1 MRRIAIFGQAA
12 FGRDVLLRVLEAG
25 HEVVAVYVPPD
36 RGRPDPLAEEAAG
49 KGLRLLRHARFR
61 RQGRAIG
68 ELVAEYVGLGAE
80 MNLMPFTTVILP
92 PEIVEAPPLGSLCF
106 HPSLLPRFRGGSAI
120 PWQVILGERESGVT
134 VFRPDAGVD
143 TGPIVVQ
150 KGGVSISDTETAASL
165 YFDKLYPLGLE
176 AIAEAVRA
184 VDEGTAV
191 PRPQDERLA
200 TFQGLVDDAVAR
212 IDWAKDAATI
222 DRLVRGCD
230 PQPGAHAQR
239 GGVPVRLFDARLLP
253 GGAERASGTVLAHD
267 GDAVVV
273 AAGGGRLRIGRARVG
288 DGKKVAAA
296 QSGLA
301 PGDVLA

>member
-150 KGGVSISDTETAASL
+150 KRGVSISDTETAASL

>member
-25 HEVVAVYVPPD
+25 HEVIAVYVPPD

-212 IDWAKDAATI
+212 IDWTKDAATI